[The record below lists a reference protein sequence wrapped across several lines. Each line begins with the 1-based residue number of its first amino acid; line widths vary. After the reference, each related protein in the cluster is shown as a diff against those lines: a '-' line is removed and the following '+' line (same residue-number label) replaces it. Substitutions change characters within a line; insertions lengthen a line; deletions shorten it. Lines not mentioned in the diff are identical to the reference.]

1 MTTTGYTG
9 HAFTIRVSECKIN
22 LAGIRIKNTVNGEYK
37 NRATRKFHVSGFSSR
52 QPWKLEVEFKN
63 PLLEQAPPPELETF
77 YFSNPVEVQILKFHL
92 DSFWG
97 NLGGGLDFFEV
108 VTVSGNIFVNI
119 RYDMLPLDLCKT
131 SEADIC
137 PPFPCGT
144 PPPEKRKPAGINC
157 PCSRNC
163 TGKNYSGPSV
173 KMNQFCT

>member
-1 MTTTGYTG
+1 M
-9 HAFTIRVSECKIN
+9 SECKIN

-52 QPWKLEVEFKN
+52 QPWKLEVELKN

-119 RYDMLPLDLCKT
+119 
-131 SEADIC
+131 
-137 PPFPCGT
+137 
-144 PPPEKRKPAGINC
+144 
-157 PCSRNC
+157 
-163 TGKNYSGPSV
+163 
-173 KMNQFCT
+173 